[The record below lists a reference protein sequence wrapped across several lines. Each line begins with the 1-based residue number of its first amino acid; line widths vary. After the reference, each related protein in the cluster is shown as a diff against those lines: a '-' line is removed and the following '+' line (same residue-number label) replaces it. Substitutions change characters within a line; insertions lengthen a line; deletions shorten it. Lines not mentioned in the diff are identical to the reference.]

1 MALVCLFLF
10 NRSLARICV
19 SATLLSLLRSVC
31 LRYKSV
37 TVPDR
42 VVSTSL
48 TVLSSGTSKSF
59 DFATDTH
66 QCETIQIKRLQWL
79 HLKEVIEGRGAT
91 ANLMMVLGRHHSDI
105 LSVTLPLAL
114 AHNSCLKTTIRFGKY
129 YKALTKVDICQ
140 HTRERDTRVKCL

>member
-1 MALVCLFLF
+1 MSSVCNRMDTLRNRMALVCLFLF

-48 TVLSSGTSKSF
+48 TVLSF
-59 DFATDTH
+59 LWHVEIVRFRATDT
-66 QCETIQIKRLQWL
+66 QCETIQIKRLPWL
-79 HLKEVIEGRGAT
+79 HLMEVIEGRGVIAS
-91 ANLMMVLGRHHSDI
+91 LMMVLGRTPSFRP
-105 LSVTLPLAL
+105 TFQA
-114 AHNSCLKTTIRFGKY
+114 
-129 YKALTKVDICQ
+129 
-140 HTRERDTRVKCL
+140 